1 MKVKLD
7 LFNYEIKAD
16 FKGTKTVTTSNL
28 VPNPDLANL
37 KIVLD
42 IIDIDELKPALAD
55 LYKLRNVVDNNV
67 VKKLCMVN
75 WSQMLILFRYQ
86 VPGYQSLSDSDKQNF
101 EKMIEDVNK
110 TIPNTNGLVRKS
122 DYNLKMKGN
131 SKQDTQCYWFID
143 QYCSLCKSYRN

>member
-16 FKGTKTVTTSNL
+16 FKGTKTATTSNL

-75 WSQMLILFRYQ
+75 WSQTLILFRYQ
-86 VPGYQSLSDSDKQNF
+86 VPGY
-101 EKMIEDVNK
+101 
-110 TIPNTNGLVRKS
+110 
-122 DYNLKMKGN
+122 
-131 SKQDTQCYWFID
+131 
-143 QYCSLCKSYRN
+143 

>member
-75 WSQMLILFRYQ
+75 WSQTLILFRYQ
-86 VPGYQSLSDSDKQNF
+86 VPGY
-101 EKMIEDVNK
+101 
-110 TIPNTNGLVRKS
+110 
-122 DYNLKMKGN
+122 
-131 SKQDTQCYWFID
+131 
-143 QYCSLCKSYRN
+143 

>member
-16 FKGTKTVTTSNL
+16 FKRTKTVTTSNL
-28 VPNPDLANL
+28 APNLDLANL

-75 WSQMLILFRYQ
+75 WSQTLILFRYQ
-86 VPGYQSLSDSDKQNF
+86 VPGY
-101 EKMIEDVNK
+101 
-110 TIPNTNGLVRKS
+110 
-122 DYNLKMKGN
+122 
-131 SKQDTQCYWFID
+131 
-143 QYCSLCKSYRN
+143 

>member
-1 MKVKLD
+1 MKVKLA
-7 LFNYEIKAD
+7 LFNYEIKAY
-16 FKGTKTVTTSNL
+16 FKGTKAVTTSNL

-75 WSQMLILFRYQ
+75 WSQTLILFRYQ
-86 VPGYQSLSDSDKQNF
+86 VPGY
-101 EKMIEDVNK
+101 
-110 TIPNTNGLVRKS
+110 
-122 DYNLKMKGN
+122 
-131 SKQDTQCYWFID
+131 
-143 QYCSLCKSYRN
+143 